1 MSNMS
6 LEDLMNALAH
16 WGSVTVRRT
25 RFPSAGSPHLKGR
38 AVLWSA
44 EVRIPGYQ
52 NEYGEPYF
60 RFEGRDIQK
69 AVEQCYD
76 AAETYL
82 FSDQGRA
89 DRKAAED
96 ARESHNARV
105 HRYNQNN
112 FGDSVGRPRLLPPI
126 NPDVAGPN
134 APDIETETYQ

>member
-1 MSNMS
+1 MSNMA

-16 WGSVTVRRT
+16 WGSVTVRRI
-25 RFPSAGSPHLKGR
+25 RFPSAASPHLKGK

-44 EVRIPGYQ
+44 EVRIPGYK
-52 NEYGEPYF
+52 NEYGQPYF
-60 RFEGRDIQK
+60 KFEGRDIRQ
-69 AVEQCYD
+69 AVEQCYE

-89 DRKAAED
+89 ERKAAED
-96 ARESHNARV
+96 AREIHNRWV
-105 HRYNQNN
+105 RRDNPSNLGGN
-112 FGDSVGRPRLLPPI
+112 SGRPRLLPPI